1 MSLFLMLIAAAGLP
15 VLIRTA
21 GMIVRLLIGLI
32 GGFVV
37 LAAVIVVLLVLTTHV
52 KLP

>member
-1 MSLFLMLIAAAGLP
+1 MSLFLVLIAAAALP
-15 VLIRTA
+15 VLIRVG

-37 LAAVIVVLLVLTTHV
+37 LAAVIVVLLVLATHV
-52 KLP
+52 KLL